1 MVLHYDISMT
11 KRTSLKGKLLIAMPS
26 IQGDDFSRSV
36 VFLCEHNKDGA
47 MGLVIN
53 KPAPRM
59 FFDDLV
65 AKLDLA
71 PKGSAIRDEVLQI
84 PILLGGPVKQF
95 QGFVLHSS
103 DYFSAAES
111 LRITPEF
118 ILTATVDVL
127 REIAKGKGPSRK
139 LLTLGYAG
147 WSPGQ
152 LEDELKRN
160 GWLHCDADL
169 DLVFSSHKEGLHHAA
184 LAKLGVDPRM
194 LSTESGHA

>member
-1 MVLHYDISMT
+1 MISGYGYSMT

-36 VFLCEHNKDGA
+36 VFMCEHNKDGA

-65 AKLDLA
+65 EKLNLA
-71 PKGSAIRDEVLQI
+71 PKGSAIRDEILQI

-111 LRITPEF
+111 LRITSDF
-118 ILTATVDVL
+118 ALTATVDVL
-127 REIAKGKGPSRK
+127 REIAKGKGPMRK

-152 LEDELKRN
+152 LEDEIKRN

-169 DLVFSSHKEGLHHAA
+169 DLVFGTNKEGLHHAA

-194 LSTESGHA
+194 LSTDSGHA